1 MTVLTLFL
9 SLSPWMQATIGLACL
24 LLLAYVVQ
32 ALAQYLLLHTVPR
45 LRERM
50 DVRWARVFWHDQVLR
65 RLARVVPSLVV
76 QAGIGAV
83 PHLDPVAF
91 AVIRNLAVALT
102 VLQLVRTLNALLNA
116 ILQEQESRP
125 EGARTATRS
134 IKSYVQLGKLA
145 LALIGAIVI
154 VAVLIDRS
162 PLILLSGLGAMS
174 AVLML
179 VFKDTILSFTA
190 GVQLSSNDMLRVG
203 DWIEMPQV
211 GADGAVVDI
220 ALHTVKVQNW
230 DKTITTIPT
239 WRLMSES
246 YRNWRGMS
254 ESGARRIK
262 RTLSLDATSVHFL
275 QPEQIEQL
283 ERIELLR
290 PYLQKKRQA
299 LADTNAARLQ
309 TLSPEAASLPLN
321 LRQLTNLGCFRAY
334 VSAYLEKHPDIRQ
347 DMTQI
352 VNTAG
357 TSPEG
362 VQVQIYCFSATTN
375 WQEYETI
382 QGDLFDHLLSV
393 LPEFGLRVFQQPS
406 GHDFRTMMQ
415 GAAIPV
421 TPTSAAPASP
431 EASPVGASRAMQA
444 ASVSEPLA
452 PSSQAGID
460 ISDKR

>member
-50 DVRWARVFWHDQVLR
+50 DVRWARVLWHDQVLR

-190 GVQLSSNDMLRVG
+190 GVQLSSNDMLRAG
-203 DWIEMPQV
+203 DWIEMPQM
-211 GADGAVVDI
+211 GADGAVIDI

-254 ESGARRIK
+254 ESGGRRIK
-262 RTLSLDATSVHFL
+262 RQLRIDSATVRFLSDAD
-275 QPEQIEQL
+275 IDRL
-283 ERIELLR
+283 ERIALLA
-290 PYLQKKRQA
+290 PYLAAKRQA
-299 LADTNAARLQ
+299 VHSANAALG
-309 TLSPEAASLPLN
+309 EGAAVPAN
-321 LRQLTNLGCFRAY
+321 LRRLTNIGTFRAY
-334 VSAYLEKHPDIRQ
+334 VQAYLQAHPGVHQ
-347 DMTQI
+347 GMTLM
-352 VNTAG
+352 VRMLEPTA
-357 TSPEG
+357 EG
-362 VQVQIYCFSATTN
+362 VPLELYCFTATTA
-375 WQEYETI
+375 WVQYEAI
-382 QGDLFDHLLSV
+382 QGDIFDHLLAL
-393 LPEFGLRVFQQPS
+393 LPEFDLRLYQSPTGWDIRSGLQQKGLP
-406 GHDFRTMMQ
+406 
-415 GAAIPV
+415 
-421 TPTSAAPASP
+421 
-431 EASPVGASRAMQA
+431 
-444 ASVSEPLA
+444 
-452 PSSQAGID
+452 
-460 ISDKR
+460 

>member
-32 ALAQYLLLHTVPR
+32 ALAQYLLLHTVPC

-203 DWIEMPQV
+203 DWIEMPQM
-211 GADGAVVDI
+211 GADGAVIDI

-254 ESGARRIK
+254 ESGGRRIK
-262 RTLSLDATSVHFL
+262 RQLRIDSATVRFLSDAD
-275 QPEQIEQL
+275 IDRL
-283 ERIELLR
+283 ERIALLA
-290 PYLQKKRQA
+290 PYLAAKRQA
-299 LADTNAARLQ
+299 VHSANAALG
-309 TLSPEAASLPLN
+309 EGAAVPAN
-321 LRQLTNLGCFRAY
+321 LRRLTNIGTFRAY
-334 VSAYLEKHPDIRQ
+334 VQAYLQAHPGVHQ
-347 DMTQI
+347 GMTLM
-352 VNTAG
+352 VRMLEPTA
-357 TSPEG
+357 EG
-362 VQVQIYCFSATTN
+362 VPLELYCFTATTA
-375 WQEYETI
+375 WVQYEAI
-382 QGDLFDHLLSV
+382 QGDIFDHLLAL
-393 LPEFGLRVFQQPS
+393 LPEFDLRLYQSPTGWDIRSGLQQKGLP
-406 GHDFRTMMQ
+406 
-415 GAAIPV
+415 
-421 TPTSAAPASP
+421 
-431 EASPVGASRAMQA
+431 
-444 ASVSEPLA
+444 
-452 PSSQAGID
+452 
-460 ISDKR
+460 

>member
-50 DVRWARVFWHDQVLR
+50 DVRWARVLWHDQVLR

-203 DWIEMPQV
+203 DWIEMPQM
-211 GADGAVVDI
+211 GADGAVIDI

-254 ESGARRIK
+254 ESGGRRIK
-262 RTLSLDATSVHFL
+262 RQLRIDSATVRFLSDAD
-275 QPEQIEQL
+275 IDRL
-283 ERIELLR
+283 ERIALLA
-290 PYLQKKRQA
+290 PSLAAKRQA
-299 LADTNAARLQ
+299 VHSANAALG
-309 TLSPEAASLPLN
+309 EGAAVPAN
-321 LRQLTNLGCFRAY
+321 LRRLTNIGTFRAY
-334 VSAYLEKHPDIRQ
+334 VQAYLQAHPGVHQ
-347 DMTQI
+347 GMTLM
-352 VNTAG
+352 VRMLEPTA
-357 TSPEG
+357 EG
-362 VQVQIYCFSATTN
+362 VPLELYCFTATTA
-375 WQEYETI
+375 WVQYEAI
-382 QGDLFDHLLSV
+382 QGDIFDHLLAL
-393 LPEFGLRVFQQPS
+393 LPEFDLRLYQSPTGWDIRSGLQQKGLP
-406 GHDFRTMMQ
+406 
-415 GAAIPV
+415 
-421 TPTSAAPASP
+421 
-431 EASPVGASRAMQA
+431 
-444 ASVSEPLA
+444 
-452 PSSQAGID
+452 
-460 ISDKR
+460 

>member
-1 MTVLTLFL
+1 LTVLTLFL

-162 PLILLSGLGAMS
+162 PLILLSGLGAMA

-179 VFKDTILSFTA
+179 IFQDTILSLVA
-190 GVQLSSNDMLRVG
+190 SVQISSSDIIRVG
-203 DWIEMPQV
+203 DWVEMPQLN
-211 GADGAVVDI
+211 ADGDVIDI

-254 ESGARRIK
+254 ESGGRRIK
-262 RTLSLDATSVHFL
+262 RQLRIDSATVRFLSDAD
-275 QPEQIEQL
+275 IDRL
-283 ERIELLR
+283 ERIALLA
-290 PYLQKKRQA
+290 PYLAAKRQA
-299 LADTNAARLQ
+299 VHSANAALG
-309 TLSPEAASLPLN
+309 EGAAVPAN
-321 LRQLTNLGCFRAY
+321 LRRLTNIGTFRAY
-334 VSAYLEKHPDIRQ
+334 VQAYLQAHPGVHQ
-347 DMTQI
+347 GMTLM
-352 VNTAG
+352 VRMLEPTA
-357 TSPEG
+357 EG
-362 VQVQIYCFSATTN
+362 VPLELYCFTATTA
-375 WQEYETI
+375 WVQYEAI
-382 QGDLFDHLLSV
+382 QGDIFDHLLAL
-393 LPEFGLRVFQQPS
+393 LPEFDLRLYQSPTGWDIRSGLQQKGLP
-406 GHDFRTMMQ
+406 
-415 GAAIPV
+415 
-421 TPTSAAPASP
+421 
-431 EASPVGASRAMQA
+431 
-444 ASVSEPLA
+444 
-452 PSSQAGID
+452 
-460 ISDKR
+460 

>member
-162 PLILLSGLGAMS
+162 PLILVSGLGAMS

-203 DWIEMPQV
+203 DWIEMPQM
-211 GADGAVVDI
+211 GADGAVIDI

-254 ESGARRIK
+254 ESGGRRIK
-262 RTLSLDATSVHFL
+262 RQLRIDSATVRFLSDAD
-275 QPEQIEQL
+275 IDRL
-283 ERIELLR
+283 ERIALLA
-290 PYLQKKRQA
+290 PYLAAKRQA
-299 LADTNAARLQ
+299 VHSANAALG
-309 TLSPEAASLPLN
+309 EGAAVPAN
-321 LRQLTNLGCFRAY
+321 LRRLTNIGTFRAY
-334 VSAYLEKHPDIRQ
+334 VQAYLQAHPGVHQ
-347 DMTQI
+347 GMTLM
-352 VNTAG
+352 VRMLEPTA
-357 TSPEG
+357 EG
-362 VQVQIYCFSATTN
+362 VPLELYCFTATTA
-375 WQEYETI
+375 WVQYEAI
-382 QGDLFDHLLSV
+382 QGDIFDHLLAL
-393 LPEFGLRVFQQPS
+393 LPEFDLRLYQSPTGWDIRSGLQQKGLP
-406 GHDFRTMMQ
+406 
-415 GAAIPV
+415 
-421 TPTSAAPASP
+421 
-431 EASPVGASRAMQA
+431 
-444 ASVSEPLA
+444 
-452 PSSQAGID
+452 
-460 ISDKR
+460 